1 MPNRSAKAPFC
12 LRTAKIS
19 INFLTCKNYFRMSAI
34 MSRASRQSLVIT
46 DQSLAATASFGKR
59 LLPIPT
65 QVTPALNHPSR
76 FSRVGFTPPVTI
88 ILLHGIGARRPSP
101 QPLKS
106 QCRSCRNA
114 AITPTMARAGSTT
127 KMKLKMKTHLQQ
139 QTSPTEYS
147 QLHKILLPTEQSDN
161 LRTIVSNRGA
171 VISASLFYCP
181 SSKTSLAPV
190 AGWSNE
196 REQA

>member
-1 MPNRSAKAPFC
+1 MHPLEYVRAGRTSKTPLSIAERGFLRCLAESNCCSRFCRPVPNRSAKAPFC

-65 QVTPALNHPSR
+65 QVTPALNQPSR

-88 ILLHGIGARRPSP
+88 ILLHGIGARRPFT
-101 QPLKS
+101 K
-106 QCRSCRNA
+106 
-114 AITPTMARAGSTT
+114 AGPS
-127 KMKLKMKTHLQQ
+127 
-139 QTSPTEYS
+139 TSPGKTLQRS
-147 QLHKILLPTEQSDN
+147 Q
-161 LRTIVSNRGA
+161 
-171 VISASLFYCP
+171 P
-181 SSKTSLAPV
+181 SS
-190 AGWSNE
+190 
-196 REQA
+196 